1 MRSYVAQAVLEES
14 AQRADT
20 PPLQG
25 KQAKEMAGQA
35 ALFSRPPISS
45 CRPIS
50 REGSLQNADMSFDGD
65 EFLSVGS
72 RTNMN
77 TNTSGDDSD
86 SLSGSD
92 GGMNIYTT
100 TGSVLASSG
109 SAGQMGITLGT
120 VSGVYRER
128 SRSSSSSS
136 SSSYTYDLVG
146 CAGEQLQ
153 VSV

>member
-20 PPLQG
+20 PLEG
-25 KQAKEMAGQA
+25 KRAKEMAGQV

-45 CRPIS
+45 SRPIS

-72 RTNMN
+72 HTNMN
-77 TNTSGDDSD
+77 TNMSGDDSD
-86 SLSGSD
+86 PLSSSD
-92 GGMNIYTT
+92 EGMNIYTT
-100 TGSVLASSG
+100 TGSVLVSSG
-109 SAGQMGITLGT
+109 SAGQLGITLGT

-136 SSSYTYDLVG
+136 SSSYAYDLVG
-146 CAGEQLQ
+146 CATEQLQ